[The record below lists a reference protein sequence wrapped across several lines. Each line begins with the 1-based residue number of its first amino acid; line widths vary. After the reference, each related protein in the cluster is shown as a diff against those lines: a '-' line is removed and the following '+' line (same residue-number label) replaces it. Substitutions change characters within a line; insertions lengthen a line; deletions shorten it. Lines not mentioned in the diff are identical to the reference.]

1 MEDVYYNSSNIKM
14 ALENYLREIPVH
26 QVRPLSVS
34 GKY

>member
-1 MEDVYYNSSNIKM
+1 M

-34 GKY
+34 GKYW